1 MTSDRRNHMGLGN
14 RTPATLEEYNDYK
27 TRFNNW
33 GRWGENDQLGTL
45 NHINTASTKYALAVI
60 PK

>member
-27 TRFNNW
+27 TKFNNW

-45 NHINTASTKYALAVI
+45 LMVQPSPALI
-60 PK
+60 P